1 MTEPDKQFCR
11 ALSLY
16 IKSFSYFFCLFGAK
30 RLRVFINGKELTV
43 AYLKL
48 RSTPTKQMNGLFFPA
63 YN

>member
-16 IKSFSYFFCLFGAK
+16 IKSFIYFFCLFGAK

>member
-16 IKSFSYFFCLFGAK
+16 IKSFSYSFCLSGAK
-30 RLRVFINGKELTV
+30 RLRVFNGKELTV